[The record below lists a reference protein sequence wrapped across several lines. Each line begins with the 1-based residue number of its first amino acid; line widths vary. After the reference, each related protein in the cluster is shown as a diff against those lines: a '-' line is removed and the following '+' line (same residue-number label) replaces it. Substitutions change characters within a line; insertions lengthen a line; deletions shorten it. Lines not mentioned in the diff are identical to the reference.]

1 MSPELLHRLEAVVWV
16 DPHRMSGEP
25 CFRGT
30 RVPVRM
36 LLEHLAAGVSL
47 DEFLETVPSLEREKA
62 QEFLK
67 LAGEQMLECAS
78 SLTSA

>member
-1 MSPELLHRLEAVVWV
+1 MNTELLRRLEGVVWV
-16 DPHRMSGEP
+16 DPDRMSGEP

-30 RVPVRM
+30 RVPIRM
-36 LLEHLAAGVSL
+36 LLEHLAAGFSL

-67 LAGEQMLECAS
+67 LAGEQMLDAHPP
-78 SLTSA
+78 

>member
-1 MSPELLHRLEAVVWV
+1 MNADLLRRLEAVVWV
-16 DPHRMSGEP
+16 DPGRMSGEP

-36 LLEHLAAGVSL
+36 LIEHLAAGFSL
-47 DEFLETVPSLEREKA
+47 DEFLETVPSLERGKA

-78 SLTSA
+78 SLTNA

>member
-1 MSPELLHRLEAVVWV
+1 MNQELLHRLEELIWV
-16 DPHRMSGEP
+16 DRGRMSGEP

-36 LLEHLAAGVSL
+36 LLEHLAAGFSL

-62 QEFLK
+62 QAFLK

-78 SLTSA
+78 SLTNA